1 MLRESVLSRGTFGN
15 LDAIE
20 DPARRRMMKGAME
33 LFGNFAA
40 APVLIVPC
48 LVSVESPAP
57 EGLLAGSSIYP
68 SVQNLLLAARAEG
81 LGTVMTTP
89 QAGIIETL
97 RAELRIPDHARPVA
111 MIPLGYPAVRFG
123 PVNRRP
129 TDEFI
134 HWDGWSALWVSCD
147 LAEAAQLPDGSWLRS
162 PIAAAAAGRTFASAP
177 PGRFLWA
184 AYARATSSRNGT
196 IGISS
201 FLNTHPDVRAVVA
214 KD

>member
-1 MLRESVLSRGTFGN
+1 MARDQIRDIYQVMNTQRAIRRFKPDPVPEEAIRKIIDAATRAPSGSNRQPWGFVVVRDDAKREAIAEALRESFQSRGVFGN
-15 LDAIE
+15 TDAIE
-20 DPARRRMMKGAME
+20 DPVRRRMMKGAME

-48 LVSVESPAP
+48 LVSVQSPAP

-89 QAGIIETL
+89 QAGIIDTL
-97 RAELRIPDHARPVA
+97 RIELRIPDHATPVA

-134 HWDGWSALWVSCD
+134 HWDGWSGS
-147 LAEAAQLPDGSWLRS
+147 AE
-162 PIAAAAAGRTFASAP
+162 T
-177 PGRFLWA
+177 
-184 AYARATSSRNGT
+184 
-196 IGISS
+196 
-201 FLNTHPDVRAVVA
+201 
-214 KD
+214 

>member
-1 MLRESVLSRGTFGN
+1 MIRRIIDAATKAPSGSNRQPWGFVVVRDGGKREAIATVLRESVLSRGTFGN

-134 HWDGWSALWVSCD
+134 HWDGWSGS
-147 LAEAAQLPDGSWLRS
+147 AA
-162 PIAAAAAGRTFASAP
+162 T
-177 PGRFLWA
+177 
-184 AYARATSSRNGT
+184 
-196 IGISS
+196 
-201 FLNTHPDVRAVVA
+201 
-214 KD
+214 